1 MNKINVIFL
10 ISGVFFLSANVNAGG
25 KGEFK
30 RELALEHFNKIDVN
44 QSETIDRSELS
55 IFVDQMFTAID
66 TNGDGEATKDEIKS
80 HRENMKFSMKF
91 SMLDKDNDGYI
102 SEDEMKAKSAWKRK
116 RMFSKADSNDD
127 GLLSKEELVELKKK
141 HH

>member
-1 MNKINVIFL
+1 MNKIGVALLIF
-10 ISGVFFLSANVNAGG
+10 GVSCLSANVNASG
-25 KGEFK
+25 KEEFK

-44 QSETIDRSELS
+44 QSETIDRSELN
-55 IFVDQMFTAID
+55 IFFDQMFTAID
-66 TNGDGEATKDEIKS
+66 VNGDGEATKDEIKS
-80 HRENMKFSMKF
+80 HMKNMKF

-102 SEDEMKAKSAWKRK
+102 SKDELKAKNFWKHK

-127 GLLSKEELVELKKK
+127 GLLSKEEHTALKKK